1 MIKLIPFLVASTL
14 ILTSCSSNQT
24 EAPSAPQQKLLESYS
39 LKRDANGAYS
49 IDLKTTN
56 YTDVTS
62 LKNSENTNEI
72 ILSEASNKTAKKY
85 SNNFLIENEQLVIG
99 FLDANK
105 GNRKKITIE
114 DQNSNLSK
122 RNITEF
128 LNSYSVTENNDG
140 TYLLSFKVNNN
151 VATTFTYNQEIATYE
166 VHLSE
171 GNTTQKD
178 FSETI
183 ALSPNENTL
192 RIDFVNHKYS
202 TINKGITSSRKA
214 IGAYGRKPRIIIETG
229 EDGE

>member
-1 MIKLIPFLVASTL
+1 MIKTTQLLVAS
-14 ILTSCSSNQT
+14 ILALTACTSNQT
-24 EAPSAPQQKLLESYS
+24 EVPSTVQQKLLESYS

-62 LKNSENTNEI
+62 LKNSENANEI

-85 SNNFLIENEQLVIG
+85 SNDFLIENEQLVIG

-114 DQNSNLSK
+114 DQNSNLAK

-166 VHLSE
+166 VHLSK
-171 GNTTQKD
+171 GNTTKKD

-183 ALSPNENTL
+183 ALSANQNTL

-202 TINKGITSSRKA
+202 AIKGITSSRKA
-214 IGAYGRKPRIIIETG
+214 MEAYGRKPRVIIENG
-229 EDGE
+229 ND

>member
-171 GNTTQKD
+171 GNTTQKN

-214 IGAYGRKPRIIIETG
+214 MGAYGRKPRLIIETG

>member
-214 IGAYGRKPRIIIETG
+214 MGAYGRKPRIIIETG

>member
-56 YTDVTS
+56 YTDITS

-171 GNTTQKD
+171 GNTTQKN
-178 FSETI
+178 FSEII

-214 IGAYGRKPRIIIETG
+214 MGAYGRKPRIIIETG

>member
-214 IGAYGRKPRIIIETG
+214 MGAYGRKPRIIIVNG
-229 EDGE
+229 ND

>member
-72 ILSEASNKTAKKY
+72 ILSEARNKTAKKY

-214 IGAYGRKPRIIIETG
+214 MATYGRKPRLIIENG
-229 EDGE
+229 ND